1 MHRIFVPIYRYFQ
14 RHKGLLYGL
23 LAASLLLFIYFGA
36 QLRYEEDI
44 VKLLPRASLDSE
56 LAFSDIALKD
66 KIFVQILAADPEE
79 PLDTWTLGSYVDEF
93 TDAVRGRDT
102 CGQYIV
108 GILSGLDVE
117 TALGAMDY
125 GFEHLPAFIDTSYY
139 PAFAAALEPTAVEA
153 QMTQNVALIE
163 SDMTGETTQL
173 VCTDPFGLRN
183 LFLADLLP
191 EEGGTIGGYTL
202 EEGHFFCPDKTVAL
216 AFITPAFTQ
225 TDSYHSI
232 RFSRI
237 LNQERKAFETAH
249 PDARILFHGT
259 PLGAVSNSGTIKR
272 DLAWTVGISLLI
284 IVIILLA
291 CFRRGAFILHLV
303 VPAIYGAAFA
313 LACLYWVKGSMSIM
327 ALGVGAIVLGVALS
341 YCLHILIHYY
351 YTGDIEQTLREE
363 STPVFLGCI
372 TTIGAFLALLF
383 TESDLLRDF
392 GMFAAFALIGST
404 FYALVFLPH
413 LLKPGHVKEEK
424 AHGFP
429 VIDRFNDLPWDR
441 NRWILGAMLAIIVIG
456 IVLAPRVHFD
466 SDLRNLDY
474 DNAELIESERLY
486 HEKTQNGYRDL
497 YFATY
502 DDDLDQALEYNKRLE
517 QRLESLQEQGLVKG
531 YHSIVPLL
539 FQTTRDQES
548 RIAAWKAFWSPERTA
563 AARQTLAAAARRHQ
577 LDPGLFAPFFALVEA
592 DYEPGSLF
600 DAGVIPPELLSN
612 YLEEQQSGR
621 KMVFT
626 SVSFA
631 PEQRDTV
638 IARIIDGPQS
648 LVLEP
653 FYYCSDMVEIIHDD
667 FNTTLWLSSLFVLIV
682 LLIAFRNLWVALIA
696 FFPMFLS
703 WYVLQGL
710 MALFG
715 LEFNM
720 INIVIS
726 TFVFGIGVDYSIFI
740 MEGLLQ
746 EARTGEKERLEYH
759 KVAIFFSALVLI
771 IVVGSLIFANHPAI
785 SSTGKITLIGM
796 VSTIL
801 MTYSLEPFVF
811 RQLLKTGWFRR
822 SLKLDKQSWIP
833 STEHNT

>member
-14 RHKGLLYGL
+14 KHKGLLYGL
-23 LAASLLLFIYFGA
+23 LAVSTLVFIFFGTR
-36 QLRYEEDI
+36 LRYEEDI
-44 VKLLPRASLDSE
+44 LKLMPRSSLDSE
-56 LAFSDIALKD
+56 LAFSDIGLKE
-66 KIFVQILAADPEE
+66 KIFIQITAADPEQ
-79 PLDTWTLGSYVDEF
+79 PVDTWTLGSYVDEF
-93 TDAVRGRDT
+93 TDAVRDRDT
-102 CGQYIV
+102 VGQFIV
-108 GILSGLDVE
+108 GILSALEVE

-139 PAFAAALEPTAVEA
+139 AAFAEALTPAAVEA
-153 QMTQNVALIE
+153 QMQNNVALIE
-163 SDMTGETTQL
+163 ADMTGETTQM

-183 LFLADLLP
+183 LFLADILP
-191 EEGGTIGGYTL
+191 EEGSSIGGFTVVD
-202 EEGHFFCPDKTVAL
+202 GHFFCPDQTVAL
-216 AFITPAFTQ
+216 AFITPAFRQ
-225 TDSYHSI
+225 TDSYNAI

-237 LNQERKAFETAH
+237 LNQERKVFEAAH

-272 DLAWTVGISLLI
+272 DLVLTVGISLLI
-284 IVIILLA
+284 ILVILLV
-291 CFRRGAFILHLV
+291 CFRRGTFIFHMI
-303 VPAIYGAAFA
+303 VPVIYGTFFA
-313 LACLYWVKGSMSIM
+313 LACLYWIKGSMSLM

-351 YTGDIEQTLREE
+351 YVGDIEQTLREE
-363 STPVFLGCI
+363 STPVFLGCL

-383 TESDLLRDF
+383 TESELLRDF
-392 GMFAAFALIGST
+392 GLFATFVLAGSTLYALI
-404 FYALVFLPH
+404 FLPH
-413 LLKPGHVKEEK
+413 FIKEGHVKHQA

-429 VIDRFNDLPWDR
+429 GIDRFNALPWER
-441 NRWILGAMLAIIVIG
+441 NRWILGAILAIVAVG
-456 IVLAPRVHFD
+456 IILAPRVRFD

-474 DNAELIESERLY
+474 DNPELVESQNLY
-486 HEKTQNGYRDL
+486 SDKNQNGYMDL

-502 DDDLDQALEYNKRLE
+502 DENLDQALEYNKLLEERLKK
-517 QRLESLQEQGLVKG
+517 LSDQGLVKG
-531 YHSIVPLL
+531 YHSLVPLL
-539 FQTTRDQES
+539 FQTTREQEL

-563 AARQTLAAAARRHQ
+563 AARKTLDAAARQHK

-600 DAGVIPPELLSN
+600 EAGVIPPEMLSN
-612 YLEEQQSGR
+612 YIEAQPSGR
-621 KMVFT
+621 KMIFT
-626 SVSFA
+626 SVSFD
-631 PEQRDTV
+631 PNDTDAV
-638 IARIIDGPQS
+638 TEGLIDGPQT

-653 FYYCSDMVEIIHDD
+653 FYYCRDLVEIIHDD
-667 FNTTLWLSSLFVLIV
+667 FNTTLWISSLFVLIV
-682 LLIAFRNLWVALIA
+682 LLVAFRNVWVALIA

-726 TFVFGIGVDYSIFI
+726 TFVFGIGVDYSIFV

-746 EARTGEKERLEYH
+746 EARTGETARLEYH
-759 KVAIFFSALVLI
+759 KVAIFFSALILI
-771 IVVGSLIFANHPAI
+771 IVVGSLIFASHPAI
-785 SSTGKITLIGM
+785 SSTGRITLIGM
-796 VSTIL
+796 LSTIL

-822 SLKLDKQSWIP
+822 SLKLDRK
-833 STEHNT
+833 